1 MLALEGTCAMCGIA
15 VAIDWDNA
23 EEAVRRLIGGI
34 MHRGD
39 ISDPVVSPR
48 AKTAMG
54 TRRLKIVD
62 PEHGRQPQASFD
74 GQILVSFNGE
84 IYNHKI
90 LRVELEAMGLVFRT
104 GSDTEVLANALRAWG
119 GNALGRLSGMFA
131 FIALDLRNGEFL
143 AARDP
148 FGVKPLYVIQS
159 GNGFLF
165 CSEIRPLL
173 ETSPEG
179 DVLLVPPG
187 HFLTRQ
193 GCGRY
198 QVPAHVAQEHS
209 PVILDRILEQ
219 AITSRLPDGLPAAA
233 LFSGG
238 IDSTL
243 LVHYARRHRPDMPAY
258 FAGTPEAPDAIFASA
273 YAEMTGLDLRR
284 VECGTGPEN
293 LALIERAVGAVEA
306 FEPVVIRPAI
316 YAWQVSQRMHQDGFR
331 VALCGEG
338 ADELFAGYSHLERA
352 YALGQEAGRGV
363 QRQCLDL
370 MHRANLQRVDRCG
383 MRFELEV
390 REPFLDSALAA
401 YADSMNADELLRNVG
416 GALRGKEPLREIY
429 DLYLGELPVMIR
441 DRRKIGF
448 DEGAGLKDD
457 GGWQSMF
464 EAAVGDAELA
474 EGCREFAEYEIGG
487 KEELF
492 CLRALAKSMDVSR
505 VPHLK
510 SRLRLLMPQMARSGR
525 TAAA

>member
-1 MLALEGTCAMCGIA
+1 MCGIA
-15 VAIDWDNA
+15 VAINWDNA
-23 EEAVRRLIGGI
+23 EEAVRRLIQGI

-39 ISDPVVSPR
+39 TSDPIATPR

-54 TRRLKIVD
+54 TRRLRIVD
-62 PEHGRQPQASFD
+62 PEHGRQPQGSFD

-90 LRVELEAMGLVFRT
+90 LRAELEAMGLVFRT

-119 GNALGRLSGMFA
+119 AKAIGRLSGMFA
-131 FIALDLRNGEFL
+131 FVALDLRNGEFL

-148 FGVKPLYVIQS
+148 FGVKPLYVIQA
-159 GNGFLF
+159 GDGFLF

-173 ETSPEG
+173 ETVPEG

-193 GCGRY
+193 GCGRSP
-198 QVPAHVAQEHS
+198 VPAMAAQEHS
-209 PVILDRILEQ
+209 PAILDRILDQ
-219 AITSRLPDGLPAAA
+219 AVTSRLPDGLPAAA

-243 LVHYARRHRPDMPAY
+243 LVHYARRERPDMPAY

-273 YAEMTGLDLRR
+273 YAEMTGLDLRK
-284 VECGTGPEN
+284 VECAAGPES
-293 LALIERAVGAVEA
+293 LALLESVAGAVEA
-306 FEPVVIRPAI
+306 FEPVVIRPAL
-316 YAWQVSQRMHQDGFR
+316 YAWQVSQRIHQDGFR

-352 YALGQEAGRGV
+352 YALGQEAGLGV
-363 QRQCLDL
+363 QRQCIEL

-401 YADSMNADELLRNVG
+401 YAGSLGVDALLKNVN
-416 GALRGKEPLREIY
+416 GALRGKEPLRELY
-429 DLYLGELPVMIR
+429 DLYPGELPSMIR

-457 GGWQSMF
+457 GGWSDMF
-464 EAAVGDAELA
+464 EAAVSDADLA
-474 EGCREFAEYEIGG
+474 QGKREFAGYEIAS

-492 CLRALAKSMDVSR
+492 CLRALAKSMDISR

-510 SRLRLLMPQMARSGR
+510 SRLRLLMPQMARIGDR

>member
-1 MLALEGTCAMCGIA
+1 MCGIA
-15 VAIDWDNA
+15 VAVNWDNA
-23 EEAVRRLIGGI
+23 EEAVRRLIQGI
-34 MHRGD
+34 LHRGD
-39 ISDPVVSPR
+39 TTDPVATPR

-54 TRRLKIVD
+54 TRRLRIVD
-62 PEHGRQPQASFD
+62 PEHGQQPIASFD

-90 LRVELEAMGLVFRT
+90 LRAELEAMGIPFRT

-119 GNALGRLSGMFA
+119 AKAIGRLSGMFA
-131 FIALDLRNGEFL
+131 FVALDLRNGEFL
-143 AARDP
+143 AARDT

-159 GNGFLF
+159 GDGFLF

-173 ETSPEG
+173 EAVPEG

-193 GCGRY
+193 GCGRFP
-198 QVPAHVAQEHS
+198 VPAMAAQEHS
-209 PVILDRILEQ
+209 PANLDRILEQ
-219 AITSRLPDGLPAAA
+219 AVTSRLPDGLPAAA

-273 YAEMTGLDLRR
+273 YAEMTGLDLRK
-284 VECGTGPEN
+284 VECVAGPET
-293 LALIERAVGAVEA
+293 LSLLEFVAGAVEA
-306 FEPVVIRPAI
+306 FEPVVLRPAI
-316 YAWQVSQRMHQDGFR
+316 YAWQVSQRIHQDGFR

-352 YALGQEAGRGV
+352 YSLGQEAGHGV
-363 QRQCLDL
+363 RRQCIEL

-401 YADSMNADELLRNVG
+401 YAGSLGVGALLKNVNS
-416 GALRGKEPLREIY
+416 ALRGKEPLRELY
-429 DLYLGELPVMIR
+429 DLYPGELPSMIR

-457 GGWQSMF
+457 GGWRDMF
-464 EAAVGDAELA
+464 EAAVSDADLA
-474 EGCREFAEYEIGG
+474 QGLREFAEYEIAS

-510 SRLRLLMPQMARSGR
+510 SRLRLLMPQMAE
-525 TAAA
+525 AAA

>member
-1 MLALEGTCAMCGIA
+1 MCGIA
-15 VAIDWDNA
+15 VAINWDNA
-23 EEAVRRLIGGI
+23 EGAVRRLTGGI
-34 MHRGD
+34 LHRGD
-39 ISDPVVSPR
+39 TTDPIATPR

-54 TRRLKIVD
+54 TRRLRIVD
-62 PEHGRQPQASFD
+62 PKHGRQPLASFD

-90 LRVELEAMGLVFRT
+90 LRAELETMGIVFRT
-104 GSDTEVLANALRAWG
+104 GCDTEVLANALRAWG
-119 GNALGRLSGMFA
+119 AKTLSRLSGMFA
-131 FIALDLRNGEFL
+131 FVAADLRNGEFL

-148 FGVKPLYVIQS
+148 FGVKPLYVIQAGDS
-159 GNGFLF
+159 FLF

-173 ETSPEG
+173 ESAPDG

-193 GCGRY
+193 GCGRI
-198 QVPAHVAQEHS
+198 PALPVAEQEHS
-209 PVILDRILEQ
+209 PAILDKLLEQ
-219 AITSRLPDGLPAAA
+219 AVTSRLPDGLPVAA

-243 LVHYARRHRPDMPAY
+243 LVHYARRQRPEMPAY

-273 YAEMTGLDLRR
+273 YAEMTGLDLRK
-284 VECGTGPEN
+284 VECATGPEN
-293 LALIERAVGAVEA
+293 LALLESVVGAVEA

-316 YAWQVSQRMHQDGFR
+316 YAWQVSQRIHQDGFR

-338 ADELFAGYSHLERA
+338 ADELFAGYAHLERA

-363 QRQCLDL
+363 QRQCIEL

-383 MRFELEV
+383 MRFEVEV

-401 YADSMNADELLRNVG
+401 YVNSLGVNALLKNVN
-416 GALRGKEPLREIY
+416 GALRGKEPLRELY
-429 DLYLGELPVMIR
+429 DLYPGELPSMIR

-457 GGWQSMF
+457 GGWRDMF
-464 EAAVGDAELA
+464 EAAVSDAELA
-474 EGCREFAEYEIGG
+474 QGLREFAEYEIAS

-492 CLRALAKSMDVSR
+492 CLRALAKTMDISR

-510 SRLRLLMPQMARSGR
+510 SRLRLLMPQMAE
-525 TAAA
+525 AAA